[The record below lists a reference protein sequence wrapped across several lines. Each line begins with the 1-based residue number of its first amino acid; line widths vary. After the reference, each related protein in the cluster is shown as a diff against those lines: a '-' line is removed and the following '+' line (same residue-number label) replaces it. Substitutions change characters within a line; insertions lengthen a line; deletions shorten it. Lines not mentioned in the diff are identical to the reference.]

1 MRQVETIA
9 ELQLEI
15 DRLKDLI
22 GLTSFAAGSA
32 TDLQTDWGDQLV
44 KREAELRRLT
54 IDGSSA

>member
-1 MRQVETIA
+1 MRHEEKIA

-22 GLTSFAAGSA
+22 GLTSFADGSV

-44 KREAELRRLT
+44 KREAELRRLK
-54 IDGSSA
+54 IDCSSA